1 MTTLENVANAAE
13 DLAKKQAGI
22 FLKNNPKA
30 TKQEIFQRAFLAGMT
45 TGIKMLTYAKEELK

>member
-45 TGIKMLTYAKEELK
+45 TGIEMLTYAKEELK